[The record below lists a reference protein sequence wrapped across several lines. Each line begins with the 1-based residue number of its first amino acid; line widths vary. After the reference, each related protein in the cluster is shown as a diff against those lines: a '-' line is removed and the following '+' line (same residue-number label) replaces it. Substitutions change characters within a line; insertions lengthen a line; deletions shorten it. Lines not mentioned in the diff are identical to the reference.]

1 MDLLSDPGIDARE
14 ILLLKPSSEGT
25 EVIPVSELE
34 DLSRLIQAGLS
45 AGEVVLPRTQ
55 PKQLE
60 LLSSID

>member
-1 MDLLSDPGIDARE
+1 MDLLSDTGIDARE
-14 ILLLKPSSEGT
+14 ILLLEPSAEGT
-25 EVIPVSELE
+25 EVVPVSDLE
-34 DLSRLIQAGLS
+34 DLSRLMEAGLS